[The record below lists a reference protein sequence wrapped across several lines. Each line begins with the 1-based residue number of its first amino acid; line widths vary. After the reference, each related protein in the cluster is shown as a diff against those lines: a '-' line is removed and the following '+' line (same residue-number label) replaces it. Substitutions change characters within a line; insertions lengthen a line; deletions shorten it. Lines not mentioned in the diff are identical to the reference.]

1 MYRNRLSVGL
11 GILLSAALLGCG
23 NHNIGTPTPTPTN
36 VAPVAAFALTGDA
49 FTASGASAF
58 KTVKLDATTSS
69 DPNGD
74 ALTYRWD
81 LGDGNTATGPVVS
94 TSYPGGAFTVKLTVT
109 DPGGLSN
116 AATQTR
122 TYTQAA
128 ATGSAD
134 VKVKVVDTG
143 GTPLSGVVVT
153 LSGNVGTT
161 DALGVAQVS
170 GDTGRLSLLKVARAG
185 FMTQTVQTELKTGA
199 ANATIQVTLRPLET
213 VQTLNAATGG
223 TLSAGSGASVT
234 VPANAFVDSSGNAVT
249 GMVQAMLTPITG
261 ADVTFPGHGEALSAA
276 GTRAN
281 LFSYGMLDVQFAQG
295 TQKLQ
300 LAPGKTAQLLLDL
313 NASKHP
319 DGSPINVGDSI
330 PTWWFNGQVGLWIE
344 ESAGQVIASA
354 TAASGKA
361 LKMTVNHFTTWNW
374 DAVYNGSSTTLAV
387 KCMHLDGGGNPTVA
401 LAVGETC
408 HLTGFIQLPGS
419 NGMAQVWHDSYI
431 DSTGVT
437 AMGIPTG
444 MVVTLT
450 GTANGMS
457 GAATTTTGSFPT
469 LASPLIIPLN
479 TVFIAPPPSN
489 TLAFLTPVVSVT
501 DSTGALMVNA
511 DNTLTVPPGSTPT
524 FTLTKSGIPQ
534 PFSPCN
540 FASLVLPCLQS
551 ATETTLGQM
560 HVSVVLSG
568 NPATYAL
575 TATLGAQTASYTIS
589 VY

>member
-1 MYRNRLSVGL
+1 MT
-11 GILLSAALLGCG
+11 LLACG
-23 NHNIGTPTPTPTN
+23 GGNTVTPTN
-36 VAPVAAFALTGDA
+36 AAPMAAFTMTGDA
-49 FTASGASAF
+49 FAANAAYAF
-58 KTVKLDATTSS
+58 KTVKLDASTSS

-94 TSYPGGAFTVKLTVT
+94 TSYHGGAFTVKLTVT

-122 TYTQAA
+122 TYTQAT

-143 GTPLSGVVVT
+143 GTPLSGVAVT

-185 FMTQTVQTELKTGA
+185 FMTQTVQTELKTGT
-199 ANATIQVTLRPLET
+199 ANATIQVTLRPLQT

-223 TLSAGSGASVT
+223 TLSAVSGASVT
-234 VPANAFVDSSGNAVT
+234 MPANAFVDSSGNAVT
-249 GMVQAMLTPITG
+249 GTVQATLTPITG
-261 ADVTFPGHGEALSAA
+261 ADETFPGRGEALSAA

-281 LFSYGMLDVQFAQG
+281 LFSYGMLDVQFVQG

-319 DGSPINVGDSI
+319 DGSTINVGDSI

-344 ESAGQVIASA
+344 EGAGQVISSAS
-354 TAASGKA
+354 AASGKA

-387 KCMHLDGGGNPTVA
+387 KCMHLDGGGNPTVP

-408 HLTGFIQLPGS
+408 YLTGFIGLPGS
-419 NGMAQVWHDSYI
+419 NGMMQVLHDAYI

-437 AMGIPTG
+437 AINIATG
-444 MVVTLT
+444 MVATVA
-450 GTANGMS
+450 GSANGMS
-457 GAATTTTGSFPT
+457 GAATTPTGSFTT
-469 LASPLIIPLN
+469 LANPLIIPLN
-479 TVFIAPPPSN
+479 TVFIAPPISSTFAFSSPSVAVISN
-489 TLAFLTPVVSVT
+489 PMTM
-501 DSTGALMVNA
+501 MVNA
-511 DNTLTVPPGSTPT
+511 NNTLTMPPGSTPT
-524 FTLTKSGIPQ
+524 FAITKNGNPQ
-534 PFSPCN
+534 VFNPCN
-540 FASLVLPCLQS
+540 FASLMLPCLQS
-551 ATETTLGQM
+551 AFENTPGQLD
-560 HVSVVLSG
+560 VSVVVDG
-568 NPATYAL
+568 NAASYVV
-575 TATLGAQTASYTIS
+575 TATLGAQTASFAIN
-589 VY
+589 VF